1 MKKRIS
7 ILLVILWMILI
18 FVMSSFGSVQS
29 NNQSDF
35 VVGIFS
41 NLFDFHNLSRLSY
54 VIRKIAHLLEYLIL
68 GILVANMIKNKDGRY
83 PKFFLVY
90 QKMKAE
96 VDERAKEASIATAVE
111 VLQFYT
117 SVLRNEVKEEVP
129 MVVSTGDFCSEV
141 QMVEKGA
148 SLRDRKGAADSL
160 AKHYGILTDKVAL
173 EVAPIVIKDDVLD
186 DS

>member
-68 GILVANMIKNKDGRY
+68 GILVANMIKNHCKKTY
-83 PKFFLVY
+83 ISFLVCVLY
-90 QKMKAE
+90 AISDE
-96 VDERAKEASIATAVE
+96 VHQ
-111 VLQFYT
+111 LF
-117 SVLRNEVKEEVP
+117 
-129 MVVSTGDFCSEV
+129 VVGRQCQLLDILIDAL
-141 QMVEKGA
+141 G
-148 SLRDRKGAADSL
+148 SLVGIFAFMIIYKLIRKRRQ
-160 AKHYGILTDKVAL
+160 
-173 EVAPIVIKDDVLD
+173 
-186 DS
+186 

>member
-1 MKKRIS
+1 MADYEYSDLTKNQQRLIDG
-7 ILLVILWMILI
+7 LL
-18 FVMSSFGSVQS
+18 
-29 NNQSDF
+29 SDMTN
-35 VVGIFS
+35 VEAYKQAYPNSKMTDTQMGI
-41 NLFDFHNLSRLSY
+41 
-54 VIRKIAHLLEYLIL
+54 E
-68 GILVANMIKNKDGRY
+68 VANMIKNKDGRY

-141 QMVEKGA
+141 HMVEKGA

-160 AKHYGILTDKVAL
+160 AKHYGILTDKVVL